1 MGTKPD
7 IVTGTG
13 LQFFGRI
20 SASISH
26 ELKNVLAIINENAGL
41 LEDFSIMAERGKPL
55 DPARLQLMAAKLQK
69 QVGRADLILKNMN
82 RFAHSIDENLADID
96 LVQLLELA
104 LALTARFAAMQRVK
118 VDLQLPS
125 ESPTITTAPFY
136 LVNLICLCLDFCMT
150 AAGAEKHLELS
161 VEKTENSVQIH
172 FYRLAALTEE
182 LLETFPSN
190 AEKRLL
196 AVLAAE
202 LSSQPDDNQITLRL
216 PNKLE

>member
-7 IVTGTG
+7 IVTEMG
-13 LQFFGRI
+13 LQFFSRI

-41 LEDFSIMAERGKPL
+41 LEDLSIMTERGKPL
-55 DPARLQLMAAKLQK
+55 DPARLQLMAATLQK

-82 RFAHSIDENLADID
+82 RFAHSIDENLADVD
-96 LVQLLELA
+96 LNQLLELII
-104 LALTARFAAMQRVK
+104 ALTARFAAVQRVK
-118 VDLQLPS
+118 VDLQLPP

-136 LVNLICLCLDFCMT
+136 LVNLIGLCLDFCMA

-161 VEKTENSVQIH
+161 VVKTEDSVQIH
-172 FYRLAALTEE
+172 FHRLAALTEE
-182 LLETFPSN
+182 LLEIFPSD
-190 AEKRLL
+190 AEKTLL